1 MSYSAERKRS
11 STGVIGSGARMRIAL
26 AGDDGYARHIG
37 ALLCSLF
44 ENQSGR
50 YRIDVFLLSR
60 RISARNCGHLITICE
75 RYGSQLTVCPVAA
88 DVFCNAP
95 VPAHYSPVNYF
106 RLLLPALVDPA
117 VDRVLYLDG
126 DMIVLGPLDEAW
138 EADIADVAVGAVA
151 DGKRLPA
158 DAPAAVPQDGASFN
172 SGFLL
177 LNLDYWRR
185 HGVMEQLFA
194 FIGEQGARGVMRY
207 VDQDALNAVLGNR
220 WRPLPLK
227 FNVQPSAFV
236 PDRRTVFSEAEKAAS
251 RQAPIVIHFC
261 GPRKPWHLRSAHP
274 ENRAYWR
281 YARLTPWNGLGYSDF
296 TIDAWAR
303 RDFGKIVS
311 RTSSPALYR
320 IIQRAYHRVSRRR

>member
-1 MSYSAERKRS
+1 MIRND
-11 STGVIGSGARMRIAL
+11 ARMRIAL

-50 YRIDVFLLSR
+50 YRIDVCILSR
-60 RISARNCGHLITICE
+60 AISPRNCGHLIAICE

-88 DVFCNAP
+88 DVFRDAP
-95 VPAHYSPVNYF
+95 APAHYSPVNYF

-117 VDRVLYLDG
+117 IDRVLYLDG
-126 DMIVLGPLDEAW
+126 DMIVLGPLDEVW
-138 EADIADVAVGAVA
+138 ETDISDVAVGAVA
-151 DGKRLPA
+151 DGKRLPE
-158 DAPAAVPQDGASFN
+158 DAPAVVPHHRTSFN

-185 HGVMEQLFA
+185 QGIMEQLLA
-194 FIGEQGARGVMRY
+194 FIGEQGAHGVMRY
-207 VDQDALNAVLGNR
+207 VDQDALNAVLGDR
-220 WRPLPLK
+220 WRPLPLR

-236 PDRRTVFSEAEKAAS
+236 PERRTVFSESEKAAS
-251 RQAPIVIHFC
+251 RQAPVVIHFC
-261 GPRKPWHLRSAHP
+261 GPKKPWHVRSPHP

-303 RDFGKIVS
+303 HDLEKIVS
-311 RTSSPALYR
+311 QTTSPGLYR
-320 IIQRAYHRVSRRR
+320 MIQRAYRRVSRRR